1 MRRYISLLLF
11 LVLLILPS
19 EMKGQQIV
27 ASASVDS
34 VAILIG
40 DQTGLTLEVV
50 QPQDAKVAFPVF
62 SDTVC
67 GGLEIVEMG
76 KMDTVLSDE
85 SNVKVSQRYVVTAF
99 EDSLYLVPA
108 LPFVS
113 GQDTIWSDAVA
124 LKVIQPFEIDTA
136 SHMLADVKDI
146 YKAPVYW
153 WGIIRIVLLI
163 LLVVLLIVLGIW
175 LYRRYSKKELQEEVV
190 KEEEKRPPYD
200 VAVEQLDKIKAEKI
214 WQQPARLKEYH
225 TELTDVVRTYI
236 EGVFDVASRELPSSE
251 ILHLMQPL
259 LKDKK
264 EMVFVLKQI
273 LELSDLVKFAK
284 ASPSTE
290 ENELSLRNAYSFI
303 EGTRPAEQ
311 VEEAKNSE
319 NELVK
324 VD

>member
-1 MRRYISLLLF
+1 M
-11 LVLLILPS
+11 VLLILPL

-27 ASASVDS
+27 ASVSVDS

-50 QPQDAKVAFPVF
+50 QPHDAVVSFPVF
-62 SDTVC
+62 SDTIC

-76 KMDTVLSDE
+76 KMDTLSSDE
-85 SNVKVSQRYVVTAF
+85 SIVKVSQHYVVTAF

-113 GQDTIWSDAVA
+113 SQDTIWSDAVA
-124 LKVIQPFEIDTA
+124 LKVIQPFEIDTT

-146 YKAPVYW
+146 YKAPIYW

-175 LYRRYSKKELQEEVV
+175 LYRRYSKKELQEEVMQ
-190 KEEEKRPPYD
+190 EEETRPPYD
-200 VAVEQLDKIKAEKI
+200 VAVERLDKIKAEKI

-225 TELTDVVRTYI
+225 TELTDVIRTYI

-264 EMVFVLKQI
+264 EMLSVLRQM

-284 ASPSTE
+284 ASPSIE

-303 EGTRPAEQ
+303 EGTRPTEQ
-311 VEEAKNSE
+311 VDETNTSE

>member
-1 MRRYISLLLF
+1 MRRYISLVLF
-11 LVLLILPS
+11 LVLLLLPS
-19 EMKGQQIV
+19 EMKGQRIV

-50 QPQDAKVAFPVF
+50 QPHDAVVSFPVF
-62 SDTVC
+62 SDTIW
-67 GGLEIVEMG
+67 GGLEIVDMG
-76 KMDTVLSDE
+76 KMDTLPSDE
-85 SNVKVSQRYVVTAF
+85 SNVKVRRRYVVTAF

-113 GQDTIWSDAVA
+113 GSDTIWSDAVA

-153 WGIIRIVLLI
+153 WGIIRIVLLV
-163 LLVVLLIVLGIW
+163 LLVALLVVLGIW
-175 LYRRYSKKELQEEVV
+175 LYRRYAKKEQHEVV

-200 VAVEQLDKIKAEKI
+200 VAVEQLDKIKAEKM

-251 ILHLMQPL
+251 ILYMMQPL

-264 EMVFVLKQI
+264 EMLAALKQM

-311 VEEAKNSE
+311 VEEVKTSE